1 MENLHNPTHRV
12 VRIINL
18 ISQRD
23 DLTLTEIS
31 NILNISKSTL
41 QPILKTLIELDF
53 LTFNSDQRTYKIGIG
68 IFKSAQAYFGTNDSF
83 EIIKKSMKNIVKEC
97 NEICQMGIYD
107 KVRPGNVFYIAKEE
121 PMQSISLISNIGT
134 SLPAYATALGKCIL
148 SGFTN
153 EKIREIYREG
163 LSPLTEHTV
172 SNIDILINE
181 VDFVR
186 KNKYAYEQEE
196 SAKDVVCIAI
206 PLIQNREV
214 IASISVSI
222 PKYRS
227 TIEKVKHIKEVLVG
241 QKNIL
246 ELVLDERPISF

>member
-31 NILNISKSTL
+31 KILNISKSTL

-68 IFKSAQAYFGTNDSF
+68 IFKSAQAYFGPNDSF
-83 EIIKKSMKNIVKEC
+83 EIIKKSMRNIVKEC

-107 KVRPGNVFYIAKEE
+107 RFRPGNIFYIAKEE
-121 PMQSISLISNIGT
+121 PIQSISLISNIGS

-148 SGFTN
+148 SGFSNTLV
-153 EKIREIYREG
+153 KEIYSNG
-163 LSPLTEHTV
+163 LKPLTNNTV
-172 SNIDILINE
+172 KDIETLIE
-181 VDFVR
+181 DLEFVR
-186 KNKYAYEQEE
+186 KNGYAYEQEE
-196 SAKDVVCIAI
+196 SAKDVECIAV
-206 PLIQNREV
+206 PLRQNNEV

-227 TIEKVKHIKEVLVG
+227 STEKVKKI
-241 QKNIL
+241 KNIL
-246 ELVLDERPISF
+246 ISQRNLLELVFQERPISL